1 MRIYSGSE
9 KGRRLHAR
17 RNPGLRPTSDK
28 VKEALF
34 NILAGRVEG
43 ASFLDLFAGTG
54 NIGLEA
60 LSRGAALCVFVERSR
75 ASLVLL
81 RQNLQST
88 GLEGTVLAM
97 EVKTALVRLEEKGL
111 RFRLVFLDPPYERG
125 LIAPTLTALYRS
137 SLLEAGAIIV
147 AEHSL
152 REEVGALGLS
162 KIRTYRYGDSAL
174 TLWQAAR

>member
-9 KGRRLHAR
+9 KGRHLHAR
-17 RNPGLRPTSDK
+17 RSPGLRPTSDK

-34 NILAGRVEG
+34 NILAGRVAG

-75 ASLVLL
+75 ASLALL
-81 RQNLQST
+81 RRNLQST
-88 GLEGTVLAM
+88 GLVGMVLAM

-125 LIAPTLTALYRS
+125 LIAPTLMALYRS

-152 REEVGALGLS
+152 REEAVVEGLS
-162 KIRTYRYGDSAL
+162 KVRTYRYGDTAL
-174 TLWQAAR
+174 TLWQPVQ

>member
-17 RNPGLRPTSDK
+17 RSPGLRPTSDK

-34 NILAGRVEG
+34 NILAGRVAG

-75 ASLVLL
+75 ASLALL

-97 EVKTALVRLEEKGL
+97 EVKTALVRLEEKDL

-125 LIAPTLTALYRS
+125 LITPTLTALYRS

-152 REEVGALGLS
+152 REEAVVEGLS
-162 KIRTYRYGDSAL
+162 KIRTYRYGDTAL
-174 TLWQAAR
+174 TLWQPAR

>member
-17 RNPGLRPTSDK
+17 SSPGLRPTSDK

-34 NILAGRVEG
+34 NILASRVEG

-75 ASLVLL
+75 ASLALL
-81 RQNLQST
+81 RRNLQST
-88 GLEGTVLAM
+88 GLEGMVLAM

-125 LIAPTLTALYRS
+125 LIAPTLASLHRS
-137 SLLEAGAIIV
+137 SLLEADAIIV

-152 REEVGALGLS
+152 REEAVVEDLS
-162 KIRTYRYGDSAL
+162 RIRTYRYGDTAL
-174 TLWQAAR
+174 TLWQQLR

>member
-9 KGRRLHAR
+9 KGRRLHSR
-17 RNPGLRPTSDK
+17 RSPGLRPTSDK

-34 NILAGRVEG
+34 NILAGRVAG

-75 ASLVLL
+75 AGLALL
-81 RQNLQST
+81 RRNLQST
-88 GLEGTVLAM
+88 GLVGTVLAM

-125 LIAPTLTALYRS
+125 LIAPTLTALDRS

-152 REEVGALGLS
+152 REEAGALGLS
-162 KIRTYRYGDSAL
+162 KIRTYRYGDTAL
-174 TLWQAAR
+174 TLWQQSG